1 MALLGAEERN
11 NAIIERIDSA
21 FNINT
26 LRLDLLS
33 LGWFQQACRPCFS
46 FMAGSSLRSVNRR
59 VSDWSDGVN
68 LWTRENAKK
77 EEGRYSEKGA
87 NARLWLEALRDEL
100 GDQCPDSPDLY
111 LPPGTK
117 SDYYKEYA
125 AEVKTSVKLETFL
138 LIWRKEFP
146 NLKIP
151 RQKRL
156 GKCKVCAE
164 LKEKLATEQTPQRR
178 AELKQQRRD
187 HLMFVRL
194 QRKYYHRNRK
204 MAQDNPDNVLV
215 IILDGMDKEKSRL
228 PSFFE
233 HDGREAA
240 KLNVRIIGAIVHG
253 RAKPFYAWLVTQ
265 FTSETNT
272 NIACL
277 LQVHYSSPSSFV
289 LDLCRH
295 WLRQAAAEV
304 DFANGQLSTRQQ
316 K

>member
-1 MALLGAEERN
+1 
-11 NAIIERIDSA
+11 
-21 FNINT
+21 
-26 LRLDLLS
+26 
-33 LGWFQQACRPCFS
+33 
-46 FMAGSSLRSVNRR
+46 MAGCSLRSVHRR
-59 VSDWSDGVN
+59 VSDWSDGLN
-68 LWTRENAKK
+68 IWTRDNAQK
-77 EEGRYSEKGA
+77 EEGRYTEKGA
-87 NARLWLEALRDEL
+87 NARFWLEALKAEL

-117 SDYYKEYA
+117 TDYYKEYE
-125 AEVKTSVKLETFL
+125 AEVKETVKLETFL
-138 LIWRKEFP
+138 LIWRKEFA

-156 GKCKVCAE
+156 GKCKVCAD
-164 LKEKLATEQTPQRR
+164 LKEKLASEQTPQKR
-178 AELKQQRRD
+178 AELKQQRKD
-187 HLMFVRL
+187 HLAFVRL
-194 QRKYYHRNRK
+194 QRKYYHRNRA
-204 MAQDNPDNVLV
+204 MAQQNPNDILV

-253 RAKPFYAWLVTQ
+253 RPIPFLAWLVTQ
-265 FTSETNT
+265 FASETNT

-277 LQVHYSSPSSFV
+277 LQVHTNLIIDLV

-295 WLRQAAAEV
+295 WLRQAPQEV
-304 DFANGQLSTRQQ
+304 VPPNGQLSPGQQ